1 MDTDLKIIRSL
12 KAWTKRRLQTSQ
24 TRLYQK
30 QLTQLDA
37 SQHLRSLIERGEAF
51 CAGRLGSNESKVC
64 YRYLKAGHYSKEE
77 LFRITKHAGVFPEDP
92 DVIDRFAATY
102 SAAFTELDMLG
113 VWYPHG
119 EGYMIKE
126 QGRHDL
132 VLAPLQFLE
141 PYYNLQAP
149 WSSALQGLRVL
160 VIHPFKDSI
169 LQQYAKR
176 RLIFKDDLLP
186 EFASLQVLR
195 AVQSIAGERSDLP
208 DWHAA
213 LEYMTGQ
220 MDRLSYDLC
229 IVGAGAYGLPL
240 AAHAKRQGKMAIHL
254 GGATQILFGI
264 RGKRWETHPV
274 ISQLFND
281 AWIRP
286 SVDETPERKD
296 VVEGGSYW

>member
-12 KAWTKRRLQTSQ
+12 KAWTKRRLQLSQ
-24 TRLYQK
+24 TRLYQ
-30 QLTQLDA
+30 TQMTHSQA
-37 SQHLRSLIERGEAF
+37 AQHLRDLILRGQPF

-77 LFRITKHAGVFPEDP
+77 RFRITKHAGVFPETL
-92 DVIDRFAATY
+92 DVIDRFAETY
-102 SAAFTELDMLG
+102 SAAFTELDILG
-113 VWYPHG
+113 VWYPQG
-119 EGYMIKE
+119 EGFMIKE

-132 VLAPLQFLE
+132 VLGPLQFLE
-141 PYYNLQAP
+141 PYYEMQSP

-176 RLIFKDDLLP
+176 KLIFNNDLLP
-186 EFASLQVLR
+186 EFASLEVLR
-195 AVQSIAGERSDLP
+195 AVQSIAGERSELP
-208 DWHAA
+208 DWHSA
-213 LEYMTGQ
+213 LDYMTGQ
-220 MDRLSYDLC
+220 MDRLNYDLC

-240 AAHAKRQGKMAIHL
+240 AAHAKRQGKMAIHM
-254 GGATQILFGI
+254 GGATQLLFGI
-264 RGKRWETHPV
+264 RGKRWERHPV

-281 AWIRP
+281 AWVRP
-286 SVDETPERKD
+286 STSETPEHKD